1 MEKEFNKISNERL
14 LEMLKEKN
22 SLIRELIDDAQRQ
35 TVNMGF
41 IEHHREVRVKT
52 VEIKLLIKEIE
63 NRLTK
68 LEGGN
73 SSYD

>member
-1 MEKEFNKISNERL
+1 
-14 LEMLKEKN
+14 MLKEKN

-41 IEHHREVRVKT
+41 IEHHGEIRVKT
-52 VEIKLLIKEIE
+52 REIKLLIKEIE

-68 LEGGN
+68 LQEGSN
-73 SSYD
+73 SSQF